1 VRRSLLR
8 RTTLFGFE
16 GAHKG
21 RPLKNWR
28 LSCVHFSEVNSKRH
42 FYTYLGTPDAAIYF
56 SAATSVTIYRQECG
70 MQSHVTINRVLYASA
85 P

>member
-1 VRRSLLR
+1 
-8 RTTLFGFE
+8 
-16 GAHKG
+16 
-21 RPLKNWR
+21 
-28 LSCVHFSEVNSKRH
+28 VHFSEVNSKRH
-42 FYTYLGTPDAAIYF
+42 FYTYLGTPDAEIYF